1 MYNTLRSV
9 NRQLGRSSSAAI
21 KNYRGISSLSSTHSS
36 LLKKSSSKLLNQSSL
51 LPAASLNTTSVR
63 HYRDNTE
70 NKNRYTI
77 KPPKNWGVQIVPE
90 KNKFVVERFGKYSK
104 TLDSGIHFLV
114 PYVDKIAYV
123 QSLKEEAIPVPNQPA
138 ITKDNVCISIDGI
151 LYIQIVDP
159 VLASYGNKDP
169 FFSAIQLAQTSMRSE
184 IGKITLD
191 KSFEERDR
199 LNDNIVSK
207 VNERAIEWGLKCLRY
222 EIRDITPPIGVKAAM
237 EMQAEAERKKRA
249 QILESE
255 GKRQADINI
264 ADAKKSAQILAA
276 EGNRERV
283 LMEAEANKARVVKEA
298 EGEAEAIRARAEA
311 LQASGGLEAASLR
324 IAEQH
329 FNAWGKIAN
338 QGTTTFLP
346 CNPSDPS
353 SMAIPTMA
361 VFTKLL
367 GNALSDSRSSLL
379 EQTQS

>member
-1 MYNTLRSV
+1 MGIWNMSSVNTLRSV

-249 QILESE
+249 QILE
-255 GKRQADINI
+255 KRQADINI

-276 EGNRERV
+276 EGNRER
-283 LMEAEANKARVVKEA
+283 
-298 EGEAEAIRARAEA
+298 AEAIRARAEA
-311 LQASGGLEAASLR
+311 LQGSGGLEAASLR

-353 SMAIPTMA
+353 SMPIPTMA

-367 GNALSDSRSSLL
+367 GKALSDSRSSLL
-379 EQTQS
+379 EQSQS